1 MFNRLCGSVHCIRE
15 IKCKITFITCKIV
28 RWKKVNWVSYSM
40 HYSKNDIA
48 VLVEFGGL
56 MGKSVC
62 VQIETNGERCWI
74 LDG

>member
-1 MFNRLCGSVHCIRE
+1 
-15 IKCKITFITCKIV
+15 
-28 RWKKVNWVSYSM
+28 M

-62 VQIETNGERCWI
+62 VQIETNGERC
-74 LDG
+74 